1 MKITKLN
8 YELFA
13 IDYLEG
19 NLSREEKQLFDQFLE
34 KYPEAKEELSDYL
47 EAPLLIEDD
56 SITFINKDQH
66 LKPRKLAWLMPVLLT
81 GIILSTTVY
90 VFQRDTSSS
99 ELAPPMKIETPI
111 KQTNSEAALLVE
123 IEVKVPSTT
132 TENKIAP
139 NTKLNEAK
147 QVTQTKRKSNTIHKT
162 THTIAEVK
170 QAHTTATSTIQP
182 AITKQIAI
190 ANQVAE
196 SQQEPARELVKIAQ
210 LNQLPFRAQAAIVST
225 EKNRLI
231 SDRKMTYLID
241 LNVGQNENENKWWSI
256 LTPKAFEGISIKD
269 AFASNGLSSTLNE
282 LNSRK

>member
-47 EAPLLIEDD
+47 EAPLLIEDE

-66 LKPRKLAWLMPVLLT
+66 LKTRKFAWLMPILLT

-90 VFQRDTSSS
+90 VFQRDAAS
-99 ELAPPMKIETPI
+99 ELAPPIKTETPI
-111 KQTNSEAALLVE
+111 KQTNAEVPLLAE
-123 IEVKVPSTT
+123 IEVKVPNTT
-132 TENKIAP
+132 TENRIAP
-139 NTKLNEAK
+139 KTKLNEAK
-147 QVTQTKRKSNTIHKT
+147 QVTQTQRKSNTIRKS
-162 THTIAEVK
+162 THTIAKVK

-182 AITKQIAI
+182 AMTKQIAI

-196 SQQEPARELVKIAQ
+196 SPQKPARELIKITQ
-210 LNQLPFRAQAAIVST
+210 LNQLPLRAQAAIVST

-241 LNVGQNENENKWWSI
+241 LNAGQTENENKWWSI